1 MSRIF
6 DNITEN
12 FNSVAGA
19 DLPVY
24 EGYDAETGD
33 VMAFTEA
40 AEDMV
45 GIYEA
50 MHAYGM
56 MELKAETDP
65 YSVTMEGLVDK
76 AKNVFEKIKNSIKKL
91 WAKIR
96 SFFDNVFVAFNAK
109 IKNGKDFA
117 SKYEDKL
124 KGLNLQGFKPTTYTY
139 AGLYANPVSTAYTK
153 CTDIINKLVLGN
165 SNDSEWAARKD
176 EYVEQIRGVVIGD
189 GRRYTADEFATEA
202 VKKFRGGTD
211 KTEISINIQNVI
223 NTLKDEKALK
233 AAKEAKTAM
242 DKSFSEQIKAI
253 NEQEKS
259 YERQAKDMR
268 DKADAT
274 GGMTPSQH
282 ANISSANAVIN
293 RCKHMA
299 ALFTDAQSICTTYF
313 NKWKAVYDERIKE
326 YKSICVQAFKHKA
339 A

>member
-6 DNITEN
+6 DNVTEN
-12 FNSVAGA
+12 FNSVPE

-40 AEDMV
+40 AADMV

-56 MELKAETDP
+56 AELQMETNPTDIA
-65 YSVTMEGLVDK
+65 MEGLVDK
-76 AKNVFEKIKNSIKKL
+76 AKNVFEKIKEQLKKL

-96 SFFDNVFVAFNAK
+96 SFFDNVIIAFNAK
-109 IKNGKDFA
+109 IKNGKEFA
-117 SKYEDKL
+117 KKYEDRL
-124 KGLNLQGFKPTTYTY
+124 KKLNLTGFKPETYSY
-139 AGLYANPVSTAYTK
+139 AGLYANPVSNAYSK
-153 CTDIINKLVLGN
+153 CTDVINKMVLGN
-165 SNDSEWAARKD
+165 SNDAEWSARKE
-176 EYVEQIRGVVIGD
+176 EYVEQIRGVIIGD
-189 GRRYTADEFATEA
+189 GRRYSSEEFATEA
-202 VKKFRGGTD
+202 VKKFRGGLD
-211 KTEISINIQNVI
+211 KKEISINIQNVI

-242 DKSFSEQIKAI
+242 DKSFTDQIKAI
-253 NEQEKS
+253 NDQEKS
-259 YERQAKDMR
+259 YESQIKDMKDR
-268 DKADAT
+268 AQAS
-274 GGMTPSQH
+274 GGSTPSQN
-282 ANISSANAVIN
+282 ANVSTGNAVIN
-293 RCKHMA
+293 RCKHSA